1 MRSRIRRALSLG
13 IPSLLASLLLIG
25 AGAPATM
32 ADTAAGNAAVAWA
45 QAQEGS
51 TAWDGE
57 CLQFVADAYT
67 QAGVNLA
74 SMAADDSSAVSFWNT
89 YSGTEYPPTEDPPAG
104 ALVFWGATSTNPY
117 GHVAISEGSTSAI
130 SSEERD
136 NAGVHEFS
144 IPDRDSQGYQQ
155 LGYIVPG

>member
-1 MRSRIRRALSLG
+1 MRSLIRKFLTLG
-13 IPSLLASLLLIG
+13 LPCIIASLAL
-25 AGAPATM
+25 AGATAPASL
-32 ADTAAGNAAVAWA
+32 ADTAAGNTAVAWA

-74 SMAADDSSAVSFWNT
+74 SMASDDSSAVSFWNT
-89 YSGTEYPPTEDPPAG
+89 YSGTEYPPTDAPPAG

-117 GHVAISEGSTSAI
+117 GHVAISEGSSNAV
-130 SSEERD
+130 SSEERSYT
-136 NAGVHEFS
+136 GIHEFS
-144 IPDRDSQGYQQ
+144 ITNRDAQGYQQ
-155 LGYIVPG
+155 LGYIIPA